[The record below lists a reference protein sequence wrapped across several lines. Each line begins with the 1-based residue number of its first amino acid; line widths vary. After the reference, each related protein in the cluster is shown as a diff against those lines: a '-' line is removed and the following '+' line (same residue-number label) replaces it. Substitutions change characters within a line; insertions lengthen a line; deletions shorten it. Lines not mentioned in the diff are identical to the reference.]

1 MRFKFL
7 EKPKQREIKDEEPP
21 EFLEEKK
28 PKKKD
33 LTKDVLNYLKAE
45 FKVEKSARLKT
56 SPDSD
61 QPPLS
66 ILHAE
71 DQTYSMWH
79 RMPIRGESGIVH
91 IPDFVIFKGTRRM
104 APRDKNPDVLIECRR
119 LDENRSNRTDSRVV
133 REMVGASLDILP
145 GLIILVTN
153 RPLSEYAKAIA
164 KHFGIEIVDASKD
177 SASYD
182 LFKVMVSNDLQS
194 REKLYS
200 NLDKNILKLEG
211 KFKVAKAKASASGS
225 NVKVPDVKPSR
236 SELRDLIAKALETT
250 PNSAKELSNVLQAD
264 PNLILNELYALER
277 EGRAKVAKRTGSTP
291 KEFEWKLGKSSK

>member
-7 EKPKQREIKDEEPP
+7 EKPGEREKKFEEAP

-28 PKKKD
+28 PKKRD
-33 LTKDVLNYLKAE
+33 LAKDVLNYMKDE
-45 FKVEKSARLKT
+45 FKVEKSARLTT
-56 SPDSD
+56 SPDAN

-66 ILHAE
+66 ILHSE
-71 DQTYSMWH
+71 EQTYSMWH

-104 APRDKNPDVLIECRR
+104 APRDKNPDVLIECRK
-119 LDENRSNRTDSRVV
+119 LDDKRSNRTDSRIV

-164 KHFGIEIVDASKD
+164 KHFGVELVDASKD
-177 SASYD
+177 NASYD
-182 LFKVMVSNDLQS
+182 LFKAMISNDLES

-211 KFKVAKAKASASGS
+211 KFKVAKAKAAASGS
-225 NVKVPDVKPSR
+225 SVKTPDIKPSR

-250 PNSAKELSNVLQAD
+250 SNSAKELSTVLNAD
-264 PNLILNELYALER
+264 ANLILNELYALER
-277 EGRAKVAKRTGSTP
+277 EGRAKVAKRTGNAP